1 MITEKAMNIAIYG
14 KEFKDAFCPYFRNLI
29 DLLLKHKAEI
39 SINKP
44 FFDWLDVDF
53 QSIMGKVSF
62 FDKSMELNNN
72 IDCLLS
78 IGGDGTFLESASYVK
93 DLGIPIAGINSGR
106 LGFLATISRNEIE
119 FALTKILN
127 KSYST
132 EEREL
137 IELSSNNAVFKDC
150 NFALNELTV
159 TKKDS
164 GSMITIHVYVDGN
177 FLNTYWSDG
186 LIISTPTGSTAY
198 SLSVGGPI
206 VVPGSN
212 NFIITPIAP
221 HNLTVRPI
229 VIPDSSEISLKI
241 EGRSENYLVSLDRRY
256 ETLPSGVELRINKA
270 KFKIKVLKYNSR
282 TFFET
287 LREKL
292 MWGLDVRN

>member
-1 MITEKAMNIAIYG
+1 MKIAIYG
-14 KEFKDAFCPYFRNLI
+14 KEFQDNFNPYFKSLI
-29 DLLLKHKAEI
+29 NLLLKHKVEI
-39 SINKP
+39 IIYKP
-44 FFDWLDVDF
+44 FFDALPDYLKNCIKDVL
-53 QSIMGKVSF
+53 F
-62 FDKSMELNNN
+62 FDKSDD
-72 IDCLLS
+72 IAKDTDCLLS
-78 IGGDGTFLESASYVK
+78 IGGDGTFLESATIVNN
-93 DLGIPIAGINSGR
+93 LGIPIAGINSGR

-119 FALTKILN
+119 FAINKILN
-127 KSYST
+127 KSYSF
-132 EEREL
+132 EERDL
-137 IELSSNNAVFKDC
+137 IELSANNMLFANC

-186 LIISTPTGSTAY
+186 LIIATPTGSTAY

-229 VIPDSSEISLKI
+229 VIPDSSEITLKI
-241 EGRSENYLVSLDRRY
+241 EGRGENYLISLDRRY
-256 ETLPSGVELRINKA
+256 ETLPANVELKIKKA
-270 KFKIKVLKYNSR
+270 DFTIKVLKYDSR

-287 LREKL
+287 LRAKL
-292 MWGLDVRN
+292 MWGVDVRN

>member
-1 MITEKAMNIAIYG
+1 MNIAIYG
-14 KEFKDAFCPYFRNLI
+14 KEFKDNFHSYFENLI
-29 DLLLKHKAEI
+29 GLLIKYKAKILIYRAFYDLL
-39 SINKP
+39 SI
-44 FFDWLDVDF
+44 DL
-53 QSIMGKVSF
+53 QRIMKNVVF
-62 FDKSMELNNN
+62 FDKSKELTAD

-78 IGGDGTFLESASYVK
+78 IGGDGTFLESATLIK
-93 DLGIPIAGINSGR
+93 DLGVPIAGINSGR
-106 LGFLATISRNEIE
+106 LGFLANISRSEMELAI
-119 FALTKILN
+119 TRILN
-127 KSYST
+127 KSYSF
-132 EEREL
+132 EERDL
-137 IELSSNNAVFKDC
+137 IELSSNNVVFNNC

-186 LIISTPTGSTAY
+186 LIVATPTGSTAY

-229 VIPDSSEISLKI
+229 VIPDSSEITLKI
-241 EGRSENYLVSLDRRY
+241 EGRGENYLVSLDRRY
-256 ETLPSGVELRINKA
+256 ETLPAGVELKIKKA
-270 KFKIKVLKYNSR
+270 KFKIKLLKYDARS
-282 TFFET
+282 FFET

>member
-1 MITEKAMNIAIYG
+1 MNIAIYG
-14 KEFKDAFCPYFRNLI
+14 KEFQDNFHSYFKNLI
-29 DLLLKHKAEI
+29 ILLIKYKSKIFVYRAFYKLLSEDLQEL
-39 SINKP
+39 
-44 FFDWLDVDF
+44 
-53 QSIMGKVSF
+53 MGKVSF
-62 FDKSMELNNN
+62 FDEQTALSKDT
-72 IDCLLS
+72 DCILS
-78 IGGDGTFLESASYVK
+78 IGGDGTFLESATYVK
-93 DLGIPIAGINSGR
+93 DLGVPIAGINSGR
-106 LGFLATISRNEIE
+106 LGFLATISRNEIDS
-119 FALTKILN
+119 AVTKILN
-127 KSYST
+127 KSYSF
-132 EEREL
+132 EERDL
-137 IELSSNNAVFKDC
+137 IELWSNNTVFRNC

-186 LIISTPTGSTAY
+186 LIIATPTGSTAY

-229 VIPDSSEISLKI
+229 VIPDYCEITLRI

-256 ETLPSGVELRINKA
+256 ETLPAGTELKIKKA
-270 KFKIKVLKYNSR
+270 KFKTKVLKYDSR
-282 TFFET
+282 SFFET